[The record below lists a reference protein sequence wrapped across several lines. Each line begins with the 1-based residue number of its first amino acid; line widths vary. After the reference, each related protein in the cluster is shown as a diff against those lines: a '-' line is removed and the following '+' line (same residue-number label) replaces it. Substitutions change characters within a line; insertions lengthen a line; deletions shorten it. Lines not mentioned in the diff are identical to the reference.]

1 MCRSWHLCGATRL
14 WKENLALALVKK
26 GNSTSTGCDETAV
39 SRHTRCAGEQ
49 WDVSEQMDTY
59 YNPIPHF
66 DYRLALNHSPTLR
79 KLPVL
84 PRGGNELGTG
94 IDDL

>member
-1 MCRSWHLCGATRL
+1 
-14 WKENLALALVKK
+14 
-26 GNSTSTGCDETAV
+26 
-39 SRHTRCAGEQ
+39 
-49 WDVSEQMDTY
+49 MDTY

-79 KLPVL
+79 KVPVL

>member
-1 MCRSWHLCGATRL
+1 M
-14 WKENLALALVKK
+14 
-26 GNSTSTGCDETAV
+26 
-39 SRHTRCAGEQ
+39 SRHPRCAGEQ